1 MTARPATEAAPLV
14 ECQPFPVP
22 SALFVPGAFPVPEP
36 NPKSPLAPDEG
47 RLTQFGAGAVV
58 SFPAPSDVVVLP
70 VVVVSTATTRMSPGV
85 RGSGRGRSV
94 QRHGGR
100 RQRGY
105 ARAA

>member
-70 VVVVSTATTRMSPGV
+70 VVVVSTATTRMSPAGMPFAFTV
-85 RGSGRGRSV
+85 TERPPELPTV
-94 QRHGGR
+94 TLV
-100 RQRGY
+100 
-105 ARAA
+105 